1 MKEYFYTITES
12 MLDLGLKGTELNL
25 FAIIYGYSQ
34 RGDGICYVSRPELA
48 KRCGVASIRTIDAT
62 IRSLI
67 NKGLILKETYKKG
80 ELQLTGYKYNYT
92 RANSAPTPVQNSA
105 PTPVQNL
112 HPTPVQK
119 LHSPRANS
127 APMENKEENKKENIK
142 YIPPTPKDVADYV
155 RSRGWSDPEGFAKY
169 YVSYHTESNWHMSNG
184 KPIKNWKLNVVAW
197 EPNNKNRY
205 FSRPSLT
212 TTPKAPAP
220 SMQEITFEEL
230 TKI

>member
-12 MLDLGLKGTELNL
+12 MLNLGLKGTELNL

-80 ELQLTGYKYNYT
+80 DLQLTGYKYNYP
-92 RANSAPTPVQNSA
+92 RANSAPTPL
-105 PTPVQNL
+105 QNL
-112 HPTPVQK
+112 HPTPVPK

-142 YIPPTPKDVADYV
+142 YIPPTPKEVADYV

-169 YVSYHTESNWHMSNG
+169 YVSYHTESKWHMSNG
-184 KPIKNWKLNVVAW
+184 KPIRNWKLNVVAW

-205 FSRPSLT
+205 FPHPSINPNT
-212 TTPKAPAP
+212 KTPAP
-220 SMQEITFEEL
+220 TIQKDSFQEL
-230 TKI
+230 TNM

>member
-12 MLDLGLKGTELNL
+12 MLDLGLRGTELNL

-34 RGDGICYVSRPELA
+34 RGDGVCYVSRPELA

-67 NKGLILKETYKKG
+67 EKGLILKETYKKG

-92 RANSAPTPVQNSA
+92 RANYAPTPVQK
-105 PTPVQNL
+105 L

-119 LHSPRANS
+119 LHAPRANS
-127 APMENKEENKKENIK
+127 APMENKEEKKK
-142 YIPPTPKDVADYV
+142 VFIPPTPKEVADYV

-184 KPIKNWKLNVVAW
+184 KPIRNWKLNVVAW

-205 FSRPSLT
+205 FSRPSF
-212 TTPKAPAP
+212 TPTHKAPAP
-220 SMQEITFEEL
+220 AMQEVTFEEL
-230 TKI
+230 TNM

>member
-80 ELQLTGYKYNYT
+80 DLQLTGYKYNYP
-92 RANSAPTPVQNSA
+92 RANSAPTPL
-105 PTPVQNL
+105 QNL

-142 YIPPTPKDVADYV
+142 YIPPTPKEVADYA

-184 KPIKNWKLNVVAW
+184 KPIKNWKLNVVSW

-205 FSRPSLT
+205 FSSPSYT
-212 TTPKAPAP
+212 PTPKAPAP
-220 SMQEITFEEL
+220 AMQEVTFEEL
-230 TKI
+230 TNM